1 MAFAGGGRGNM
12 ISVAFR
18 LPRAAPRD
26 RRGEADVIR
35 IATLAMAALLLVVVW
50 GLVVLVVYLQH
61 QEARAAALRQA
72 EALAALA
79 GSHVG
84 NRLER
89 IESHGR
95 LMLAME
101 PHDARASGGN
111 GNGNGNGNA
120 HGSAGAAATRPAGPE
135 RAAALAADAP
145 AGVTR
150 SQHLR
155 VGEPAPSPPAG
166 SLGVAV
172 RSPVG
177 DREPEV
183 LWFTVDAAAL
193 VAAARSAVA
202 GVDAGIILI
211 DGAGRV
217 LASSQGVDTLPAGSR
232 LPAALRDVADRGVGV
247 TDTGAQGVSRAWFFT
262 RMPRSD
268 LSVGVG
274 VSMQAL
280 DEALMRRAGMLALAA
295 VIESLVV
302 AGLGAIVWRQA
313 GRLAV
318 VLHKVDL
325 SRSRLRVA
333 DQAKTH
339 FLQSI
344 SHELRT
350 PLNGILPS
358 SELMIQLVRSDEQAE
373 IADMINQSAVE
384 MATMIDTLIDIADL
398 QIGRAR
404 LEPSDFD
411 IRRMLDA
418 AAGGFGAAVRSRGG
432 RFAVVVS
439 PTLPERLRCDEARVG
454 RVVRALLEATAR
466 IFTRPQ
472 VRLEATMASSTRLR
486 LTVRCEAVAEASRGG
501 AGADTAAEAAVGH
514 APIPDRK
521 PREAAAALGL
531 LLIEDLVDVLGG
543 TLNVLEAHP
552 ERLHVEALVPVT
564 TAAPAHAG

>member
-1 MAFAGGGRGNM
+1 M
-12 ISVAFR
+12 ISVASR
-18 LPRAAPRD
+18 LPRATPRD

-61 QEARAAALRQA
+61 QEARAAAVRQA

-95 LMLAME
+95 LVLAME
-101 PHDARASGGN
+101 PHDARAPGG
-111 GNGNGNGNA
+111 
-120 HGSAGAAATRPAGPE
+120 HGRAQGADGAVPDRPAGAAAPARPAGSE
-135 RAAALAADAP
+135 RAAFVASEAP

-150 SQHLR
+150 SQRLR
-155 VGEPAPSPPAG
+155 VGDPAPTVPTG

-183 LWFTVDAAAL
+183 LWFTVDASAL

-202 GVDAGIILI
+202 GVDAGVILI

-217 LASSQGVDTLPAGSR
+217 LGSSQGVDTLPAGSR
-232 LPAALRDVADRGVGV
+232 LPAGLRDVADRGVGV
-247 TDTGAQGVSRAWFFT
+247 TDMGAHGVSRAWFFT
-262 RMPRSD
+262 SMPRSD
-268 LSVGVG
+268 VRVGVG
-274 VSMQAL
+274 VSMQPL

-466 IFTRPQ
+466 IFTRPL

-486 LTVRCEAVAEASRGG
+486 LTVRCEAVAEAGRGG
-501 AGADTAAEAAVGH
+501 ADAPAPAEAPADAALAAG
-514 APIPDRK
+514 RK

-564 TAAPAHAG
+564 PASPAHAG